1 MKIPLKNGT
10 EVEIDPK
17 FYAEVISLY
26 WQDQVD
32 VSIHKMRLWLLA
44 NPVKQGTKAG
54 INRRLMVFL
63 KDCPLRPKIRQVVAP
78 QPVKQETSL
87 QGRQSYLEK
96 MKAAIK

>member
-17 FYAEVISLY
+17 FYEEVISLY

-63 KDCPLRPKIRQVVAP
+63 KDCPLRPKTRQVVAP
-78 QPVKQETSL
+78 QPVKQETTL
-87 QGRQSYLEK
+87 ENRQSYLEK
-96 MKAAIK
+96 MRGMI

>member
-10 EVEIDPK
+10 ETEIDPT
-17 FYAEVISLY
+17 FYEEIIALY

-32 VSIHKMRLWLLA
+32 ITIHKMRLWLLA
-44 NPVKQGTKAG
+44 NPGKQGTKAG

-63 KDCPLRPKIRQVVAP
+63 KDCPLKPKITQVSTP
-78 QPVKQETSL
+78 KPVKQDTNLE
-87 QGRQSYLEK
+87 GRQSYLEK